1 MSFIKKKPSPRP
13 RPKQK
18 VSRIQE
24 GRVMKIVIGL
34 VILALLW
41 IFFAPGSGVVNLLG
55 KRSELKKL
63 QQETAKIEQQIGVL
77 QKDIDRLHN
86 DPEYLEDIAR
96 KEFGLLKK
104 NEKVYDFSKQQPE
117 KDE

>member
-1 MSFIKKKPSPRP
+1 MKKKPRT

-18 VSRIQE
+18 LSRLQE
-24 GRVMKIVIGL
+24 GRVMKIVVGL
-34 VILALLW
+34 VLLALLW
-41 IFFAPGSGVVNLLG
+41 IFFAPGSGVVALIG

-63 QQETAKIEQQIGVL
+63 QQETADIEQQINVL
-77 QKDIDRLHN
+77 QNEIDRLHN

-104 NEKVYDFSKQQPE
+104 NEKIYDFSKQQPE
-117 KDE
+117 KEE